1 MSHGEDYD
9 LRGKILVHNA
19 KGKLPEGVFS
29 EIGDVDWPAL
39 RRFSDS
45 SYSLLKS
52 TFKVNRCNQAAL
64 PRLSNLVPL

>member
-9 LRGKILVHNA
+9 LRREILVHNA
-19 KGKLPEGVFS
+19 EGKLPKGVSS

-45 SYSLLKS
+45 FYRLLKS

-64 PRLSNLVPL
+64 SVPSQRC